1 MLVSYCVVNTNGR
14 ELLLRCLDAIERT
27 TPPDLEHEIL
37 VLDNASDDGS
47 AEAVR
52 QLGRDI
58 RLIELD
64 RREGKAAN
72 DSRLLQEARGEFG
85 LLLNEDSELRPGAV
99 AALLGALESDRNAA
113 VAGAQLLAP
122 DGGEVPCAWRLPSAE
137 TVLAGALFMHRR
149 VTVESGGE
157 GIRPVGWV
165 QSSAMMVRR
174 DAAEQVGWFDRDFFV
189 YSDETDFCK
198 RLWDARWKVL
208 YVPSARAVHDDQMA
222 QDVSGA
228 ERRIVE
234 YHRNRD
240 RYLRKHLGR
249 VEAVLMRPLL
259 AWPYLLRAAAALV
272 LPGHPARRY
281 WLHARQALFP
291 GRGEGIREAAE
302 AYNRDLDSEA

>member
-1 MLVSYCVVNTNGR
+1 
-14 ELLLRCLDAIERT
+14 
-27 TPPDLEHEIL
+27 
-37 VLDNASDDGS
+37 
-47 AEAVR
+47 
-52 QLGRDI
+52 
-58 RLIELD
+58 
-64 RREGKAAN
+64 
-72 DSRLLQEARGEFG
+72 
-85 LLLNEDSELRPGAV
+85 V

-137 TVLAGALFMHRR
+137 TVLAGAFFMHRR

-174 DAAEQVGWFDRDFFV
+174 DAAEHVGWFDHDFFV

>member
-58 RLIELD
+58 KLIELD

-272 LPGHPARRY
+272 LRGHPARRY